1 MIYVDFE
8 SILVPEDND
17 NQNHDVLYTNKC
29 QNHVCCSYGYKLV
42 CLHNKFS
49 EPFKSYLGKD
59 TLQKCIVRIIKKV
72 NILVM

>member
-49 EPFKSYLGKD
+49 ESFKSYLGKD
-59 TLQKCIVRIIKKV
+59 TLQKCIVRIIEKV